1 MNSYFVC
8 SLFLLML
15 SSYLWF
21 LEGETI
27 GSHRHTTGFIPQ
39 LPTNDECTKSLAR
52 AVYIIN
58 LLFIGVYSFPKVF
71 SVSPAIKRRRQ
82 IKCYSVAN
90 LCSYCKQQSQ
100 HFSKC
105 ISFPRFW
112 FVSLILFWS
121 VISNS
126 LTILTLKYL
135 YVAVGSDANSLFRV
149 LIERI

>member
-58 LLFIGVYSFPKVF
+58 LLFIGYILF
-71 SVSPAIKRRRQ
+71 SEGLFCFTYYKKTAANQVLFSCKPVQLLQTTVSTFLKMH
-82 IKCYSVAN
+82 
-90 LCSYCKQQSQ
+90 L
-100 HFSKC
+100 FSKILVCFIDFILKCC
-105 ISFPRFW
+105 I
-112 FVSLILFWS
+112 
-121 VISNS
+121 
-126 LTILTLKYL
+126 
-135 YVAVGSDANSLFRV
+135 
-149 LIERI
+149 